1 MKHAF
6 RFASLAAPA
15 LLTAGCIKGHVPPRL
30 VALLVVLAAVL
41 GFGPTPSG
49 SISTAQ
55 AQVLADGMG
64 TTVESLKDDLIAR
77 LAECETQGKADR
89 DTLITRDAN
98 GEVSMGHLQF
108 QTRTVIAYTKETED
122 RKIDSIEAR
131 CIALDSQR
139 SATLAKKIIFEKDGV
154 RHWHHCARK
163 LGLYQEVNAIQ
174 RMR

>member
-1 MKHAF
+1 MKQDR
-6 RFASLAAPA
+6 RFASLAAPP
-15 LLTAGCIKGHVPPRL
+15 LLRAGCVQGRVLPRFVML
-30 VALLVVLAAVL
+30 VAVL
-41 GFGPTPSG
+41 GFGLAPSVSG
-49 SISTAQ
+49 STAQ
-55 AQVLADGMG
+55 AQVLSDGMG
-64 TTVESLKDDLIAR
+64 TTVESLKDDLVAR

-98 GEVSMGHLQF
+98 GEVSMGRLQF

-131 CIALDSQR
+131 RIALDSQR

-163 LGLYQEVNAIQ
+163 LGLYQEVSAIQ
-174 RMR
+174 KMR

>member
-1 MKHAF
+1 MKHACS
-6 RFASLAAPA
+6 FASLAAPA
-15 LLTAGCIKGHVPPRL
+15 LLTAGCKGHVSPRL

-41 GFGPTPSG
+41 GFGPTPPG
-49 SISTAQ
+49 SATPAQ

-77 LAECETQGKADR
+77 LAECETKGKADR
-89 DTLITRDAN
+89 DTLIIRDAN

-122 RKIDSIEAR
+122 RKIISIEAR
-131 CIALDSQR
+131 RIALDSQK

-163 LGLYQEVNAIQ
+163 LGLYQEASAI
-174 RMR
+174 